1 MSKVKAIQHREK
13 DSIGFTEPYPAIQ
26 FTGSYNDIIDIIG
39 LIGIEN
45 LDFPK
50 NEVELWNLMGKF
62 PDDILEAY
70 CDKNSNFTLP
80 GKLNTETYPPEKLVI
95 HPKDWVVIKAD
106 LLNNFY
112 VDVIDQKH
120 LITNYEFID
129 FHKKSKKNNNMKNV

>member
-120 LITNYEFID
+120 LTTNYEFID
-129 FHKKSKKNNNMKNV
+129 FHKKSKKNV

>member
-45 LDFPK
+45 LDFSK
-50 NEVELWNLMGKF
+50 NDVNEWNTLGKF
-62 PDDILEAY
+62 TDATLEKY

-80 GKLNTETYPPEKLVI
+80 GKLNIETYPPEKIVI

-129 FHKKSKKNNNMKNV
+129 FHKKSKKNV

>member
-50 NEVELWNLMGKF
+50 NDVNEWNTLGKF
-62 PDDILEAY
+62 TDATLEKY

-80 GKLNTETYPPEKLVI
+80 GKLNIETYPPEKIVI

-129 FHKKSKKNNNMKNV
+129 FHKKSKKNV

>member
-1 MSKVKAIQHREK
+1 MSKVKAIQQREK

-50 NEVELWNLMGKF
+50 NDVNEWNTLGKF
-62 PDDILEAY
+62 TDATLEKY

-129 FHKKSKKNNNMKNV
+129 FHKKSKKNV

>member
-1 MSKVKAIQHREK
+1 MSKVKAIQHKEK
-13 DSIGFTEPYPAIQ
+13 EDIGFTEPYPAIQ

-50 NEVELWNLMGKF
+50 NDVNEWNTIGKF
-62 PDDILEAY
+62 TDATLEKY
-70 CDKNSNFTLP
+70 CDRNSNFTLP
-80 GKLNTETYPPEKLVI
+80 GKLNTETYPPEKIVI
-95 HPKDWVVIKAD
+95 HPRDWVVIKAD

-129 FHKKSKKNNNMKNV
+129 FHKKSKKNV

>member
-1 MSKVKAIQHREK
+1 MSKVKAIQHKEK
-13 DSIGFTEPYPAIQ
+13 DKIGFTEPYPAIQ

-50 NEVELWNLMGKF
+50 NEVELWNIMGKF

-120 LITNYEFID
+120 LNTNYEFID
-129 FHKKSKKNNNMKNV
+129 FHKKSKKIDNNKNV

>member
-1 MSKVKAIQHREK
+1 MGKVKAVQHRDEEK
-13 DSIGFTEPYPAIQ
+13 IGFTEPYPAIRY
-26 FTGSYNDIIDIIG
+26 TGSYNDIIDIIG

-50 NEVELWNLMGKF
+50 NEKELWNTMGKF

-80 GKLNTETYPPEKLVI
+80 GKLNDEVYPPVSLVI
-95 HPKDWVVIKAD
+95 HPGDWVLIKAD

-112 VDVIDQKH
+112 VDVINQKH
-120 LITNYEFID
+120 FSNNYEIID
-129 FHKKSKKNNNMKNV
+129 FRKEMNKTTKKGK

>member
-13 DSIGFTEPYPAIQ
+13 DKIGFTEPYPAIQ

-70 CDKNSNFTLP
+70 CDKNSNFYLP

-129 FHKKSKKNNNMKNV
+129 FHKKSKKNV

>member
-1 MSKVKAIQHREK
+1 MSKVKAIQHKEK
-13 DSIGFTEPYPAIQ
+13 EEIGFTEPYPAIQ

-129 FHKKSKKNNNMKNV
+129 FHKKSKKNV

>member
-1 MSKVKAIQHREK
+1 MSKVKAIQHRNK
-13 DSIGFTEPYPAIQ
+13 DNIGFTEPYPAIQ

-50 NEVELWNLMGKF
+50 EEVELWNVMGKF

-70 CDKNSNFTLP
+70 CTRDSVFTLP
-80 GKLNTETYPPEKLVI
+80 GKINNEVYPPEKIVI
-95 HPKDWVVIKAD
+95 HPRDWVVIKAN

-112 VDVIDQKH
+112 VDVIDNKKCVA
-120 LITNYEFID
+120 NYELVD
-129 FHKKSKKNNNMKNV
+129 FNKSSTKKHK

>member
-1 MSKVKAIQHREK
+1 MSKVKAIQHRDK
-13 DSIGFTEPYPAIQ
+13 DKIGFTEPYPAIQ

-50 NEVELWNLMGKF
+50 NDVNEWNTIGKF
-62 PDDILEAY
+62 TDATLEKY
-70 CDKNSNFTLP
+70 CDRNSNFTLP
-80 GKLNTETYPPEKLVI
+80 GKLNTETYPPEKIVI
-95 HPKDWVVIKAD
+95 HPRDWVVIKAD

-129 FHKKSKKNNNMKNV
+129 FHKKSKKK

>member
-50 NEVELWNLMGKF
+50 NDVNEWNTLGKF
-62 PDDILEAY
+62 TDATLEKY
-70 CDKNSNFTLP
+70 CDKNSNFTRP
-80 GKLNTETYPPEKLVI
+80 GKLNTETYPPEELVI

-129 FHKKSKKNNNMKNV
+129 FHKKSKKNV

>member
-13 DSIGFTEPYPAIQ
+13 DSIGFTESYPAIQ

-70 CDKNSNFTLP
+70 CDKKSNFTLP

-129 FHKKSKKNNNMKNV
+129 FHKKSKKNV

>member
-50 NEVELWNLMGKF
+50 NDVNEWNTLGKF
-62 PDDILEAY
+62 TDATPEKY

-80 GKLNTETYPPEKLVI
+80 GQLNTETYPPEKLVS

-112 VDVIDQKH
+112 VDESDQKH
-120 LITNYEFID
+120 INTNYEYID
-129 FHKKSKKNNNMKNV
+129 FHNKSKKNV

>member
-13 DSIGFTEPYPAIQ
+13 DKIGFTEPYPAIQ

-129 FHKKSKKNNNMKNV
+129 FHKKSNKNV

>member
-50 NEVELWNLMGKF
+50 NDVNEWNTLGKF
-62 PDDILEAY
+62 TDATLEKY

-80 GKLNTETYPPEKLVI
+80 GTLNTETYPPEKLVI

-106 LLNNFY
+106 LLNNCY

-129 FHKKSKKNNNMKNV
+129 FHKKSKKNV